1 MGDVIRAELIKLK
14 GSKAFLLSYII
25 LLAVVLLEFA
35 TSAIFYRY
43 SINKRGWTYYFEGI
57 VLFVNVAAG
66 FISYYILTGHIFARE
81 YQENTH
87 LFMFTTPVTRVKF
100 YFSKLIIIYGFIIV
114 SLFLVLFLS
123 ALLGMSIT
131 DRPLT
136 MAIWVY
142 QIQVFAKM
150 CVMHAMLIPIASFF
164 AIRWKS
170 IMVVVLV
177 VCTAIFLNFIY
188 KSEWYPWIVPYLLS
202 PNERNATIPT
212 NVSIAWF
219 SLSVTFL
226 LGLLLSI
233 WTYQRKE

>member
-1 MGDVIRAELIKLK
+1 MIRAELIKLK

-35 TSAIFYRY
+35 LSAIFYRY
-43 SINKRGWTYYFEGI
+43 SIDRLGWVYYFTNI
-57 VLFVNVAAG
+57 DFLVNIAAG

-87 LFMFTTPVTRVKF
+87 IFMFTTPVTRVRF

-114 SLFLVLFLS
+114 SLFIVLFLS
-123 ALLGMSIT
+123 AVLGMFIT
-131 DRPLT
+131 NRPLT

-150 CVMHAMLIPIASFF
+150 CVMHAMLIPVASFF

-177 VCTAIFLNFIY
+177 VCTVIFLNFMY
-188 KSEWYPWIVPYLLS
+188 KSEWYPWIIPYLLS
-202 PNERNATIPT
+202 PNEGSAIIYVNTL
-212 NVSIAWF
+212 IAWL
-219 SLSVTFL
+219 SLSITFL
-226 LGLLLSI
+226 LGLFLSL
-233 WTYQRKE
+233 WAYQRRN

>member
-1 MGDVIRAELIKLK
+1 MIRAELIKLK

-25 LLAVVLLEFA
+25 LLAVVLLMFGL
-35 TSAIFYRY
+35 SAIFYRY
-43 SINKRGWTYYFEGI
+43 SIDNLGWDYYFTNI
-57 VLFVNVAAG
+57 VSLVNIAAG

-87 LFMFTTPVTRVKF
+87 LFMFTTPVNRAKF

-114 SLFLVLFLS
+114 SLFIVLFLS
-123 ALLGMSIT
+123 AVLGMLIT

-164 AIRWKS
+164 AIHWKS
-170 IMVVVLV
+170 LMVVVLV

-212 NVSIAWF
+212 NVSIAWL
-219 SLSVTFL
+219 SLSVIFL
-226 LGLLLSI
+226 LGLFLSI
-233 WTYQRKE
+233 WTYQRRA

>member
-1 MGDVIRAELIKLK
+1 MIRAELIKLK

-43 SINKRGWTYYFEGI
+43 SIDHLGWNYYFMNI
-57 VLFVNVAAG
+57 VFMVNIAAG

-81 YQENTH
+81 YQEKTH

-100 YFSKLIIIYGFIIV
+100 YFSKLIIIYGFIMV
-114 SLFLVLFLS
+114 SLFFVLFLS
-123 ALLGMSIT
+123 ALLGMFIT

-136 MAIWVY
+136 MAIWIY

-164 AIRWKS
+164 SIYWKS
-170 IMVVVLV
+170 IMVVVLL
-177 VCTAIFLNFIY
+177 VCTAIFLSFLY
-188 KSEWYPWIVPYLLS
+188 KSEWHPWIVPYLLS
-202 PNERNATIPT
+202 PNEGSAVIHVNIP
-212 NVSIAWF
+212 VAWLSI
-219 SLSVTFL
+219 SITFL
-226 LGLLLSI
+226 LGLFLSL
-233 WTYQRKE
+233 WAYQRRS

>member
-1 MGDVIRAELIKLK
+1 MIRAELIKLK
-14 GSKAFLLSYII
+14 GSKAFLLSFII
-25 LLAVVLLEFA
+25 LLAVILLEFT

-43 SINKRGWTYYFEGI
+43 SIDKRGWTYYFGDI
-57 VLFVNVAAG
+57 VTLVNIVAG

-100 YFSKLIIIYGFIIV
+100 YFSKLILIYGFIMV
-114 SLFLVLFLS
+114 SLFFVLFLS
-123 ALLGMSIT
+123 ALLGMLIT

-136 MAIWVY
+136 MTIWVY

-170 IMVVVLV
+170 LMVVVLV
-177 VCTAIFLNFIY
+177 VCTAIFLNFMY

-202 PNERNATIPT
+202 PNERNATIPA

-219 SLSVTFL
+219 SLSITFVV
-226 LGLLLSI
+226 GLFLSI
-233 WTYQRKE
+233 WAYQRKD

>member
-1 MGDVIRAELIKLK
+1 MIRAELIKLK

-35 TSAIFYRY
+35 LSAIFHRY
-43 SINKRGWTYYFEGI
+43 SIDRLGWVYYLTNI
-57 VLFVNVAAG
+57 VFLVNIAAG

-100 YFSKLIIIYGFIIV
+100 YFSKLAVVYAFIII
-114 SLFLVLFLS
+114 SLFFVLFLS
-123 ALLGMSIT
+123 VLLGMLIT

-136 MAIWVY
+136 MTIWVY
-142 QIQVFAKM
+142 QIQVFSKM

-170 IMVVVLV
+170 IMIVVLL
-177 VCTAIFLNFIY
+177 VCTAIFLSFLC

-202 PNERNATIPT
+202 PNEGSAIRYVNTP
-212 NVSIAWF
+212 IAWL
-219 SLSVTFL
+219 SLFITFF
-226 LGLLLSI
+226 LGLFLSI
-233 WTYQRKE
+233 WTYQRRA

>member
-1 MGDVIRAELIKLK
+1 MIRAELIKLK
-14 GSKAFLLSYII
+14 GSKAFLLSFII
-25 LLAVVLLEFA
+25 LLAIILLEFT

-43 SINKRGWTYYFEGI
+43 SIDKRGWTYYFNGI
-57 VLFVNVAAG
+57 VLLVNVAAG

-100 YFSKLIIIYGFIIV
+100 YFSKLILIYGFIIG
-114 SLFLVLFLS
+114 SLFFVLFLS
-123 ALLGMSIT
+123 ALLGMFIT

-170 IMVVVLV
+170 LMVVVLV
-177 VCTAIFLNFIY
+177 VCTAIFLNFMY

-202 PNERNATIPT
+202 PNEGSAVRHVNIP
-212 NVSIAWF
+212 VAWL
-219 SLSVTFL
+219 SLSITFL
-226 LGLLLSI
+226 LGLFLSI
-233 WTYQRKE
+233 WTYQRKD

>member
-1 MGDVIRAELIKLK
+1 MIRAELIKLK

-35 TSAIFYRY
+35 LSAIFYRY
-43 SINKRGWTYYFEGI
+43 SIDRLGWVYYFTNI
-57 VLFVNVAAG
+57 DFLVNIAAG

-87 LFMFTTPVTRVKF
+87 IFMFTTPVTRVRF

-114 SLFLVLFLS
+114 SLFIVLFLS
-123 ALLGMSIT
+123 AVLGMFIT
-131 DRPLT
+131 NRPLT

-142 QIQVFAKM
+142 QIQVFTKM
-150 CVMHAMLIPIASFF
+150 CVMHAMLIPVASFF

-177 VCTAIFLNFIY
+177 VCTVIFLNFMY
-188 KSEWYPWIVPYLLS
+188 KSEWYPWIIPYLLS
-202 PNERNATIPT
+202 PNEGSAIIYVNTL
-212 NVSIAWF
+212 IAWL
-219 SLSVTFL
+219 SLSITFL
-226 LGLLLSI
+226 LGLFLSL
-233 WTYQRKE
+233 WAYQRRN

>member
-1 MGDVIRAELIKLK
+1 MIRAELIKLK
-14 GSKAFLLSYII
+14 GSKVLLLSFII

-35 TSAIFYRY
+35 LSAVFYRY
-43 SINKRGWTYYFEGI
+43 SIDKRGWTYYFEGI

-66 FISYYILTGHIFARE
+66 FISYYILTGYIFARE

-100 YFSKLIIIYGFIIV
+100 YFSKLTVVYGFIIV
-114 SLFLVLFLS
+114 SLFFVLFLS
-123 ALLGMSIT
+123 ALLGMCIT

-150 CVMHAMLIPIASFF
+150 CVMHVMLIPIASFF

-202 PNERNATIPT
+202 PNEGSAIIHVNTL
-212 NVSIAWF
+212 IAWL
-219 SLSVTFL
+219 SLSLTFL
-226 LGLLLSI
+226 LGLFLSI
-233 WTYQRKE
+233 WTYQRKD

>member
-1 MGDVIRAELIKLK
+1 MIRAELIKLK
-14 GSKAFLLSYII
+14 GSKAFLLSFII

-35 TSAIFYRY
+35 LSAIFYRY
-43 SINKRGWTYYFEGI
+43 SIDRLGWIYYFTNI
-57 VLFVNVAAG
+57 DFLVNIAAG
-66 FISYYILTGHIFARE
+66 FISYNILTGHIFARE
-81 YQENTH
+81 YQENTQ

-100 YFSKLIIIYGFIIV
+100 YLSKLTVVYGFIIV
-114 SLFLVLFLS
+114 SLFFVLFLS
-123 ALLGMSIT
+123 ALLGICIT

-136 MAIWVY
+136 MAIWAY

-188 KSEWYPWIVPYLLS
+188 KSEWYPWVVPYLLS
-202 PNERNATIPT
+202 PNEGSAIRHVNIS
-212 NVSIAWF
+212 VAWL
-219 SLSVTFL
+219 SLSITFL
-226 LGLLLSI
+226 LGLFLSL
-233 WTYQRKE
+233 WAYQRKD

>member
-1 MGDVIRAELIKLK
+1 MIRAELIKLK

-43 SINKRGWTYYFEGI
+43 SIDKWGWTPYFEGI

-66 FISYYILTGHIFARE
+66 FVSYYILTGHIFARE

-87 LFMFTTPVTRVKF
+87 LFMFTTPVTRGKF
-100 YFSKLIIIYGFIIV
+100 YFSKLIIVYGFIIV
-114 SLFLVLFLS
+114 SLFTVLFLS
-123 ALLGMSIT
+123 ALLGMFIT
-131 DRPLT
+131 NRPLT

-150 CVMHAMLIPIASFF
+150 CVMHALLIPIASFF

-177 VCTAIFLNFIY
+177 VCTAIFLNFMY

-202 PNERNATIPT
+202 PNERNATIPA

-219 SLSVTFL
+219 SLSITFVV
-226 LGLLLSI
+226 GLFLSI
-233 WTYQRKE
+233 WAYQRKD

>member
-1 MGDVIRAELIKLK
+1 MIRAELIKLK
-14 GSKAFLLSYII
+14 GSKAFLLSFII

-35 TSAIFYRY
+35 LSAIFYRY
-43 SINKRGWTYYFEGI
+43 SIDRLGWVYYFTNI
-57 VLFVNVAAG
+57 TFLVNIAAG

-87 LFMFTTPVTRVKF
+87 LFMFTTPVIRVKF
-100 YFSKLIIIYGFIIV
+100 YFSKLAVIYGFIII
-114 SLFLVLFLS
+114 SLFIVLFIS
-123 ALLGMSIT
+123 TLLGLSIT

-136 MAIWVY
+136 MTILVY

-150 CVMHAMLIPIASFF
+150 CVMHALLIPIASFF

-177 VCTAIFLNFIY
+177 VCTVIFLSFLC

-202 PNERNATIPT
+202 PNEGSAIIYVNTP
-212 NVSIAWF
+212 VAWL
-219 SLSVTFL
+219 SLSITFL
-226 LGLLLSI
+226 LGLFLSI
-233 WTYQRKE
+233 WTYRRRT

>member
-1 MGDVIRAELIKLK
+1 MIRAELIKLK

-25 LLAVVLLEFA
+25 LLAVILLEFIL
-35 TSAIFYRY
+35 SAAFYSY
-43 SINKRGWTYYFEGI
+43 SIDKLGWDYYFTNI
-57 VLFVNVAAG
+57 VFLVNIAAA

-81 YQENTH
+81 YQEKTH

-114 SLFLVLFLS
+114 SLFTVLILS
-123 ALLGMSIT
+123 ILLGLSIT

-136 MAIWVY
+136 PAIWGY

-170 IMVVVLV
+170 FMVVVLL
-177 VCTAIFLNFIY
+177 VCTVIFLSFLC

-202 PNERNATIPT
+202 PNEESATRHVNIP
-212 NVSIAWF
+212 VAWL
-219 SLSVTFL
+219 SLSITFL
-226 LGLLLSI
+226 LGLFLSI
-233 WTYQRKE
+233 WTYQRKD

>member
-1 MGDVIRAELIKLK
+1 MIRAELIKLK

-35 TSAIFYRY
+35 LSAIFHRY
-43 SINKRGWTYYFEGI
+43 SIDRLGWVYYFTNI
-57 VLFVNVAAG
+57 IFLVNIAAG

-100 YFSKLIIIYGFIIV
+100 YFSKLAVVYAFIII
-114 SLFLVLFLS
+114 SLFFVLFLS
-123 ALLGMSIT
+123 VLLGMLIT

-136 MAIWVY
+136 MTIWVY
-142 QIQVFAKM
+142 QIQVFSKM

-170 IMVVVLV
+170 IMVVVLL
-177 VCTAIFLNFIY
+177 VCTAIFLSFLC

-202 PNERNATIPT
+202 PNEGSAIRHVNTP
-212 NVSIAWF
+212 IAWL
-219 SLSVTFL
+219 SLSITFL
-226 LGLLLSI
+226 LGLFLSI
-233 WTYQRKE
+233 WTYQRRA

>member
-1 MGDVIRAELIKLK
+1 MIRAELIKLK

-25 LLAVVLLEFA
+25 LLAVVLLMFGL
-35 TSAIFYRY
+35 SAIFYRY
-43 SINKRGWTYYFEGI
+43 SIDNLGWDYYFTNI
-57 VLFVNVAAG
+57 VSLVNIAAG

-100 YFSKLIIIYGFIIV
+100 YFSKLVLIYGFIMV
-114 SLFLVLFLS
+114 SLFFVLFLS
-123 ALLGMSIT
+123 ALLGMLIT

-170 IMVVVLV
+170 IMVVVLL

-212 NVSIAWF
+212 NVSIAWL
-219 SLSVTFL
+219 SLSVIFL
-226 LGLLLSI
+226 LGLFLSI
-233 WTYQRKE
+233 WTYQRKD

>member
-35 TSAIFYRY
+35 LSAIFYRY
-43 SINKRGWTYYFEGI
+43 SIDKRGWTYYFEGI

-66 FISYYILTGHIFARE
+66 FVSYYILTGHIFARE

-87 LFMFTTPVTRVKF
+87 IFMFTTPVTRAKF

-114 SLFLVLFLS
+114 SLFIVLFLS
-123 ALLGMSIT
+123 AVLGMFIT
-131 DRPLT
+131 NRPLT

-150 CVMHAMLIPIASFF
+150 CVMHAMLIPVASFF

-177 VCTAIFLNFIY
+177 VCTVIFLNFMY

-202 PNERNATIPT
+202 PNEGSAIIYVNTL
-212 NVSIAWF
+212 IAWL
-219 SLSVTFL
+219 SLSITFL
-226 LGLLLSI
+226 LGLFLSL
-233 WTYQRKE
+233 WAYQRRN

>member
-1 MGDVIRAELIKLK
+1 MIRAELIKLK

-25 LLAVVLLEFA
+25 LLAIVLLEFA
-35 TSAIFYRY
+35 LSAIFYRY
-43 SINKRGWTYYFEGI
+43 SIDRLGWVYYFTNI
-57 VLFVNVAAG
+57 DFLVNIAAG

-114 SLFLVLFLS
+114 SLFIVLFLS
-123 ALLGMSIT
+123 TVLGMFIT
-131 DRPLT
+131 NRPLT

-150 CVMHAMLIPIASFF
+150 CVMHAMLIPVASFF

-177 VCTAIFLNFIY
+177 VCTVIFLNFMY

-202 PNERNATIPT
+202 PNEGSAIRHVNTL
-212 NVSIAWF
+212 VAWL
-219 SLSVTFL
+219 SLSITFL
-226 LGLLLSI
+226 LGLFLSI
-233 WTYQRKE
+233 WTYQRKD

>member
-1 MGDVIRAELIKLK
+1 MIRAELIKLK
-14 GSKAFLLSYII
+14 GSRAFLLSYII

-43 SINKRGWTYYFEGI
+43 SIDNSGWNYYFTNI
-57 VLFVNVAAG
+57 VSLVNIAAG

-87 LFMFTTPVTRVKF
+87 LFMFTTPVNRIKF

-170 IMVVVLV
+170 IMVVVLL

-212 NVSIAWF
+212 NVSIAWL
-219 SLSVTFL
+219 SLSVIFL
-226 LGLLLSI
+226 LGLFLSI
-233 WTYQRKE
+233 WTYQRRA